1 MSASIALC
9 SFPPVS
15 SVSLD
20 FMRTVRAKRDR
31 DVYFARLRSHLE
43 QEFRL
48 LRAALTVADPA
59 EQVPSCP
66 AWTAAELALHIAHV
80 YLHKVQAIREGAI
93 PKDWPPPGLD
103 PSPLVALD
111 EAHAALIE
119 TFEAHRHGDAAATWY
134 GRDQTVGFWIRR
146 MCHESVVHRVDA
158 ELVAGL
164 ELAPIPDDVAQ
175 DGVDEF
181 LTLFLAF
188 LSEVRPDR
196 YAEALA
202 DADPRPVAIAA
213 GDRAWTVT
221 ARPAG
226 IFVGEFLVPDESAYE
241 RNEAA
246 RISGEPGEML
256 LWLWGRMDGR
266 VVRSTGD
273 SKLAAQFAEF
283 RKRGTR

>member
-1 MSASIALC
+1 MQTVSI
-9 SFPPVS
+9 
-15 SVSLD
+15 
-20 FMRTVRAKRDR
+20 KRDK

-48 LRAALTVADPA
+48 LRAALTVADPV
-59 EQVPSCP
+59 ERVPSCP
-66 AWTAAELALHIAHV
+66 AWTAAELALHIAHT
-80 YLHKVQAIREGAI
+80 YLHKVQAIREGAL
-93 PKDWPPPGLD
+93 PEHWPPPGLD

-111 EAHAALIE
+111 EAYAALIE
-119 TFEAHRHGDAAATWY
+119 TFDAHRHGDAAATWH
-134 GRDQTVGFWIRR
+134 GPDQTVGFWIRR

-164 ELAPIPDDVAQ
+164 ELAPIPDDIAQ
-175 DGVDEF
+175 DGVYEF

-188 LSEVRPDR
+188 MSEIWPDH
-196 YAEALA
+196 YADALA

-213 GDRAWTVT
+213 GGRAWTVT
-221 ARPAG
+221 AKPAG
-226 IFVGEFLVPDESAYE
+226 VSVGEFLVPDESAYE

-246 RISGEPGEML
+246 RISGEPGDML
-256 LWLWGRMDGR
+256 LWLWGRMDER

-273 SKLAAQFAEF
+273 PRLVAQFTEI